1 MEMEKKNIAIIILA
15 VVLAASGIGNVML
28 AINLGL
34 VELEPAEITTVVILK
49 GGGPATLDPVTTWDY
64 DSFDVQL
71 QVLEGLVTY
80 NLSNHPTY
88 EIIPQLATSWGWNA
102 AKDSIWFDLRR
113 GVTFHD
119 GTPFNA
125 EAVKWNFDRVQHFI
139 NVTGDLVANGTSDLA
154 FPSSLYYDSA
164 GTTPIMNDT
173 VVNSEYNVTVN
184 LNFPFVMFLDLLTFE
199 ATTIVSPASTP
210 KYSYIQI
217 DGDLVGTGP
226 YVYDSYT
233 ADTEVRFH
241 RNEDYWAPLPYFEE
255 LVFSIIKD
263 GIARNIAGLAREGDF
278 IQGVSS
284 EMLPTFNS
292 SIYHTVFQL
301 AEADLL
307 YGYLEFNTQKLNSTW
322 RDALSHAINYTYII
336 EEILYPAVRAPP
348 AVPSGMPGHNASV
361 VLPVMDITRARE
373 AMQRMGFGAAW
384 DSTFPGGANEAD
396 WLAASFAFDTWGA
409 ALDLNHHDGSTSN
422 QRVNTLLAANFA
434 LIGVDT
440 DTTLRTWSEYLATGQ
455 FSPDDMD
462 LSMVY
467 WGPDYLDAFNMLDP
481 LLNNASASN
490 FAQLDDQK
498 VLDWLAL
505 AAVTANATARQQI
518 YMKIQSY
525 LFDARLPERYGQ
537 FPHAPLIA
545 GTAIDVHD
553 VTLNGVTYNVLGRL
567 IVYTM
572 YKGNQSAV

>member
-1 MEMEKKNIAIIILA
+1 SEFNMEMEKKNIAIIILA
-15 VVLAASGIGNVML
+15 VVLAASGIGNVIL
-28 AINLGL
+28 ALNLGL
-34 VELEPAEITTVVILK
+34 IELEPEETKTVVILK

-113 GVTFHD
+113 GVDFHD

-139 NVTGDLVANGTSDLA
+139 NVTGDLVANETSDLA

-164 GTTPIMNDT
+164 GTTPIINST

-184 LNFPFVMFLDLLTFE
+184 LNFPFVMFLDLITFE
-199 ATTIVSPASTP
+199 ATTMVSPASTP
-210 KYSYIQI
+210 KYSYIEI

-233 ADTEVRFH
+233 TDTEVRFH
-241 RNEDYWAPLPYFEE
+241 RNEDYWAPLPYFEV
-255 LVFSIIKD
+255 LVFSIIID
-263 GIARNIAGLAREGDF
+263 DIARNIAGLAREGDF
-278 IQGVSS
+278 IQGVTS

-292 SIYHTVFQL
+292 SPNHIVFQL

-307 YGYLEFNTQKLNSTW
+307 YYYLEFNCQKLNSTW
-322 RDALSHAINYTYII
+322 RDALSHAINYTYVI
-336 EEILYPAVRAPP
+336 EEILYPAVRSPP

-373 AMQRMGFGAAW
+373 AMQRMGFGVGWNTTYPGTDDAAW
-384 DSTFPGGANEAD
+384 SASTF
-396 WLAASFAFDTWGA
+396 ASDTWPVEGA
-409 ALDLNHHDGSTSN
+409 LNLNHHEGSLSN
-422 QRVNTLLAANFA
+422 QRINTLLAANFA

-440 DTTLRTWSEYLATGQ
+440 QVTTRSWADYLATGQ
-455 FSPDDMD
+455 FTPDEMD
-462 LSMVY
+462 LSVVG

-490 FAQLDDQK
+490 FAQLDDPK
-498 VLDWLAL
+498 VLDWLAQ
-505 AAVTANATARQQI
+505 AAITADALARQQI

-545 GTAIDVHD
+545 GTA
-553 VTLNGVTYNVLGRL
+553 
-567 IVYTM
+567 
-572 YKGNQSAV
+572 

>member
-199 ATTIVSPASTP
+199 ATTIVSPAST
-210 KYSYIQI
+210 KHQYL
-217 DGDLVGTGP
+217 DLTTDLLVGTGP

-233 ADTEVRFH
+233 TDVEVRLH
-241 RNEDYWAPLPYFEE
+241 RYEDYWNTLPYFEE
-255 LVFSIIKD
+255 VVFSIIDD
-263 GIARNIAGLAREGDF
+263 GVARNIAALAREGD
-278 IQGVSS
+278 IISGVMP

-322 RDALSHAINYTYII
+322 RDALSHAINY
-336 EEILYPAVRAPP
+336 
-348 AVPSGMPGHNASV
+348 
-361 VLPVMDITRARE
+361 
-373 AMQRMGFGAAW
+373 
-384 DSTFPGGANEAD
+384 
-396 WLAASFAFDTWGA
+396 
-409 ALDLNHHDGSTSN
+409 
-422 QRVNTLLAANFA
+422 
-434 LIGVDT
+434 
-440 DTTLRTWSEYLATGQ
+440 
-455 FSPDDMD
+455 
-462 LSMVY
+462 
-467 WGPDYLDAFNMLDP
+467 
-481 LLNNASASN
+481 
-490 FAQLDDQK
+490 
-498 VLDWLAL
+498 
-505 AAVTANATARQQI
+505 
-518 YMKIQSY
+518 
-525 LFDARLPERYGQ
+525 
-537 FPHAPLIA
+537 
-545 GTAIDVHD
+545 
-553 VTLNGVTYNVLGRL
+553 
-567 IVYTM
+567 
-572 YKGNQSAV
+572 